1 MYKISS
7 GSYTFDVELNRNA
20 DGATI
25 NDETVTFDVSQL
37 DENAFH
43 FIENNKSYNI
53 QVVKADRANKAFI
66 IAVNGIEYEV
76 KAKDEFDLLL
86 DKMGL
91 ANLSASKVNNLKA
104 PMPGLVLEV
113 LVKEG
118 DEIEKDTP
126 LLILEAMK
134 MENVLKAPSDVKVK
148 SLGAK
153 KGDAVEKNHVL
164 LTFE

>member
-7 GSYTFDVELNRNA
+7 GSYTFDVELNPSA

-37 DENAFH
+37 DKNSLH
-43 FIENNKSYNI
+43 LIESNKSYNI
-53 QVVKADRANKAFI
+53 QVVKADRTNKAFT
-66 IAVNGIEYEV
+66 IAVNGIEYDV

-91 ANLSASKVNNLKA
+91 ANLASSKVNNLKA
-104 PMPGLVLEV
+104 PMPGLVLDV

-118 DEIEKDTP
+118 QEIEKDTP

-134 MENVLKAPSDVKVK
+134 MENVLKAPADAKVK
-148 SLGAK
+148 SVDAK

>member
-7 GSYTFDVELNRNA
+7 GSYTFDVELNRAA

-25 NDETVTFDVSQL
+25 NDETVTFDVSEL
-37 DENAFH
+37 GENSLH
-43 FIENNKSYNI
+43 LIENNTGYNI
-53 QVVKADRANKAFI
+53 QVVKADRTNKAFT

-91 ANLSASKVNNLKA
+91 ANLAASKVNNLKA
-104 PMPGLVLEV
+104 PMPGLVLDV
-113 LVKEG
+113 LVNEG
-118 DEIEKDTP
+118 QEIEKDTP

-134 MENVLKAPSDVKVK
+134 MENVLKAPADAKIK
-148 SLGAK
+148 SIGVN